1 MEMQAILSE
10 IKQKKF
16 RPVYILHGEE
26 GYFTEK
32 ITQAVI
38 DSALNPEER
47 EFNQTILYGRDT
59 DVKDLVS
66 AVKRFPMMSP
76 YHLVILREAQDLKK
90 VEELAAV
97 IADPI
102 DTTILVL
109 AFKKK
114 VDMRKK
120 WIKSLRKDCINFAS
134 NKVPEWKLGEWI
146 RNESMNKGLAMD
158 AKSASMIAEFLGG
171 DLQRIDKDLD
181 KLKSLVKAD
190 EKVSPELIQKVI
202 GVSRDYNIFEL
213 QDALMTRNA
222 LKAQT
227 IVKYFGANP
236 RSHPIQPIIG
246 ALFSMYTKM
255 IMLHATQSLSPNA
268 AAKTLKAKPFYAN
281 KILSG
286 AQRYSYGHLVRNIA
300 VLRDYDLKS
309 KGVGATGATRMGE
322 LMREMV
328 FKLSH

>member
-1 MEMQAILSE
+1 MEFQAILSE

-16 RPVYILHGEE
+16 RPIYVLHGEE
-26 GYFTEK
+26 GYFTER
-32 ITQAVI
+32 ITEAI
-38 DSALNPEER
+38 IANALSPDER

-66 AVKRFPMMSP
+66 AAKRFPMMSP
-76 YHLVILREAQDLKK
+76 FHLVVLREAQDLKK
-90 VEELAAV
+90 VEELESL
-97 IADPI
+97 ISSPI
-102 DTTILVL
+102 KSTVLVL

-120 WIKSLRKDCINFAS
+120 WIKTLPKDCLNFIS
-134 NKVPEWKLGEWI
+134 NKVPDWKLSEWVSK
-146 RNESMNKGLAMD
+146 ESRSKGLEMD
-158 AKSASMIAEFLGG
+158 VKSASMIAEFLGA

-181 KLKSLVKAD
+181 KLKMLVNAGD
-190 EKVSPELIQKVI
+190 RVSPELIQKII

-222 LKAQT
+222 HKAQM
-227 IVKYFGANP
+227 IVKYFGADP

-246 ALFSMYTKM
+246 ALFGMYSKM
-255 IMLHATQSLSPNA
+255 IMLHATHSLNPNA

-286 AQRYSYGHLVRNIA
+286 AQRYSYGHLVRNIS

-309 KGVGATGATRMGE
+309 KGVGATVATTMGE

>member
-1 MEMQAILSE
+1 MQSIISE
-10 IKQKKF
+10 IEQKKF
-16 RPVYILHGEE
+16 RPVYVLHGEE
-26 GYFTEK
+26 GYFTEC
-32 ITQAVI
+32 ITDAII
-38 DSALNPEER
+38 DNALNPEER

-66 AVKRFPMMSP
+66 ATKRFPMMSP
-76 YHLVILREAQDLKK
+76 YHVVVLREAQDLKK
-90 VEELAAV
+90 VEELESLLAN
-97 IADPI
+97 PI
-102 DTTILVL
+102 DTSILVL

-120 WIKSLRKDCINFAS
+120 WIKSLRKDCINFTS
-134 NKVPEWKLGEWI
+134 NKVPDWKLSEWVSKQS
-146 RNESMNKGLAMD
+146 RTKGLD
-158 AKSASMIAEFLGG
+158 VDSKSASMIAEFIGG

-181 KLKSLVKAD
+181 KLKMMTKD
-190 EKVSPELIQKVI
+190 GQKVEPALIQKVI

-222 LKAQT
+222 HKAQM
-227 IVKYFGANP
+227 IVKHFGADP

-246 ALFSMYTKM
+246 ALFSMYSKM
-255 IMLHATQSLSPNA
+255 IMLHAARSFSPDG
-268 AAKTLKAKPFYAN
+268 AAKTLKAKPFYAK
-281 KILSG
+281 KILSA
-286 AQRYSYGHLVRNIA
+286 AQRYTYGHLVRNIS

-309 KGVGATGATRMGE
+309 KGVGATSATSMGE